1 MLGPK
6 KIFSTLHLLGFSSP
20 GIENGMAQKVRLDR
34 AREGAGDRDDFG
46 GGLGKEESVTP

>member
-1 MLGPK
+1 MLDPK

-20 GIENGMAQKVRLDR
+20 GIQNGMVQKARLDR
-34 AREGAGDRDDFG
+34 AREGAGDRGDFG